1 LVCEEVLEVGNDE
14 IEGIIVRVFGLVI
27 GCEEGPEEDNCAKG
41 NIISLNLT
49 CRDI

>member
-27 GCEEGPEEDNCAKG
+27 GCEGLEEDNCAKG